1 MKSNVEVLLEKCT
14 EKAGWCHD
22 FNLAW
27 RSFGNNFEETKNDI
41 SFDEAGDVELVQIIK
56 ICDNRL
62 ARSKIF
68 QDDAAVVFGFVLLSL
83 SIFINM
89 AGRAILLSNSIVGIV
104 AALFGVTLIFLIFL
118 LLRYRSDIHKWTVL
132 KEIAL
137 MKQEPTQQDRST
149 IGSQTLIC
157 CRWE

>member
-41 SFDEAGDVELVQIIK
+41 SFDEAGNVELVQIIK

-62 ARSKIF
+62 ARSNTF
-68 QDDAAVVFGFVLLSL
+68 LNDVAVVFGFVLLSL

-89 AGRAILLSNSIVGIV
+89 AGEADLLFNSIVGIV
-104 AALFGVTLIFLIFL
+104 VALFGVILIFLIFL
-118 LLRYRSDIHKWTVL
+118 LIRYRSDIHKWTVL

-137 MKQEPTQQDRST
+137 MKYTETKTAVGAS
-149 IGSQTLIC
+149 
-157 CRWE
+157 